1 VTSGILNVNKPAG
14 PSSFAVV
21 RTLRRLP
28 GVVKAGHGGTLDP
41 AAEGVLPILIDG
53 ATRLADFV
61 HEWPKTYVA
70 TVTFGFTSDTGDR
83 EGSLTAAGDPQAISR
98 ERIEAALPAF
108 TGRIEQVPPA
118 YSALKQGGEALYRK
132 ARRGEAVEP
141 HARLVEIFSI
151 RLLDYDPALAVARIE
166 VNSGRGMYVR
176 SLAQDLGVALGSGAY
191 LSALTRT
198 KLGPL
203 RLADAVPMATLTE
216 AGEGWTRWLLPMD
229 LPLHNWP
236 AIALDAAGAAAVRRG
251 QAVPAPDT
259 MGGRYRLLGP
269 GGELVAWGEADASRR
284 IQPRAVFS
292 G

>member
-1 VTSGILNVNKPAG
+1 MRSGILNVNKPAG

-28 GVVKAGHGGTLDP
+28 GVLKAGHGGTLDP
-41 AAEGVLPILIDG
+41 AAEGVLPILING

-61 HEWPKTYVA
+61 HEWPKTYEA

-83 EGSLTAAGDPQAISR
+83 EGTITPAGDPQTITR
-98 ERIEAALPAF
+98 ERIEATMPAF
-108 TGRIEQVPPA
+108 TGRVEQMPPM

-132 ARRGEAVEP
+132 ARRGEAVERR
-141 HARLVEIFSI
+141 ARLVEIFSI
-151 RLLDYDPALAVARIE
+151 RLLDFDATTAVGRLE

-176 SLAQDLGVALGSGAY
+176 SLAQDLGVALGCGAY
-191 LSALTRT
+191 LSGLIRT
-198 KLGPL
+198 ALGPL
-203 RLADAVPMATLTE
+203 TVADAVPMATLAG

-236 AIALDAAGAAAVRRG
+236 AVALDAAGAAAVRRG
-251 QAVPAPDT
+251 QAVPAPNST
-259 MGGRYRLLGP
+259 AGRYRLLGP
-269 GGELVAWGEADASRR
+269 DGELLAWGEADATRR
-284 IQPRAVFS
+284 IQPRAVFL